1 MADKIGTDEYG
12 EILIYQTDDGQ
23 TNIEVKIEDDT
34 VWLTQQQLTELY
46 QCSKSNISE
55 HIKHIFEEGEL
66 DKDSVVR
73 KFRTTADDG
82 KTYNVTYYNLDMII
96 SLGYR
101 IKSVIATRFRQ
112 WATKRLKDDGQTNI
126 EVKIEDDTVWLTQ
139 QQLTE
144 LYQCS
149 KSNISEHIKHIFEE
163 GELDKDSVVRKFRT
177 TADDGKTYNVTYYN
191 LDMIISLGYRI
202 KSVIA
207 TRFRQWATKRLKE
220 YMIKGFTIDDERLKG
235 NGGGNY
241 WKELLD
247 RIRDIRSSEKVLYRQ
262 VLDLY
267 ATSVDYNPHSE
278 ESVRFF
284 KIVQNKLHYAAH
296 GHTAAE
302 VIYQRADAEKPFMG
316 LTSFSGELPALKDI
330 GIAKNYLEENELK
343 VLNNL
348 VSGYFDLAE
357 INAIEHKPMYM
368 DDYVKQLDSVLS
380 SGNRKL
386 LTGSGSVSHKQAL
399 EKAKS
404 EYRKYQEIT
413 LTPVEKAYLE
423 SIKEV
428 SKEVKRR

>member
-1 MADKIGTDEYG
+1 M
-12 EILIYQTDDGQ
+12 
-23 TNIEVKIEDDT
+23 
-34 VWLTQQQLTELY
+34 WLTQQQMSELF
-46 QCSKSNISE
+46 QTSRTNVVE
-55 HIKHIFEEGEL
+55 HIKHIYEEGEL
-66 DKDSVVR
+66 DEISTCRNFRQVR
-73 KFRTTADDG
+73 KEGNRE
-82 KTYNVTYYNLDMII
+82 VT
-96 SLGYR
+96 
-101 IKSVIATRFRQ
+101 RQ
-112 WATKRLKDDGQTNI
+112 I
-126 EVKIEDDTVWLTQ
+126 P
-139 QQLTE
+139 
-144 LYQCS
+144 
-149 KSNISEHIKHIFEE
+149 H
-163 GELDKDSVVRKFRT
+163 
-177 TADDGKTYNVTYYN
+177 YN

-302 VIYQRADAEKPFMG
+302 VIYQRADAQKPFMG